1 SWLIESE
8 TTFPSMDQS
17 WGDALSLSETRLS
30 FAGFQVQSFL
40 GDESTSLGSVEI
52 EIFGAISDEVT

>member
-1 SWLIESE
+1 
-8 TTFPSMDQS
+8 MDQS
-17 WGDALSLSETRLS
+17 WGDALSQSETRLS
-30 FAGFQVQSFL
+30 FAGFQAQSFL